1 MFGLKVRILV
11 SAAIAGSMTLVGA
24 SAASAHDDRHDE
36 KWEHDYRAGDHRDWD
51 HRDWDHRYRGPDH
64 WRPAVHPV
72 REVYVEPPPRVVYQR
87 PPVMVMPAPVY
98 QAPVYQPPADPSL
111 NFNFT
116 IPLR

>member
-1 MFGLKVRILV
+1 MFGLKVRSLV
-11 SAAIAGSMTLVGA
+11 SAAIAGSMILAGA
-24 SAASAHDDRHDE
+24 AAASAHDDRHDE
-36 KWEHDYRAGDHRDWD
+36 RWEREHYREWEHRHDGPDH
-51 HRDWDHRYRGPDH
+51 RGPDH

-72 REVYVEPPPRVVYQR
+72 REVFVEPPPRVVYQR

-98 QAPVYQPPADPSL
+98 QAPAYQPPADPSL